1 MTASE
6 RRSEIICILVARR
19 FVTIQ
24 RLANELSVSSRTI
37 MHDIVILTAHY
48 PIDTLRGRSGGVKLA
63 EWYNPYCGLFS
74 AEQQL
79 VLVNLLSKADEYERE
94 VILQMLREYG
104 TPDFSE

>member
-1 MTASE
+1 MIASE
-6 RRSEIICILVARR
+6 RRSEIIRILVARR

-63 EWYNPYCGLFS
+63 EWYKPL
-74 AEQQL
+74 L
-79 VLVNLLSKADEYERE
+79 WPVLS
-94 VILQMLREYG
+94 
-104 TPDFSE
+104 